1 MNKAI
6 EPEASLPVFY
16 LSWDKKTDEAAATA
30 KSVIEA
36 LPSNKLVIFATMNT
50 TAIAA
55 YLSQQYKSI
64 SSGLDIEIIYTDD
77 KERGESILP
86 VDASVTVTDMTFI
99 SLEALDTEIQTD
111 DLLLRWLKF
120 GQEVSEAGMNVTGCF
135 AMHRCLT
142 GLEDSTSSETGSELT
157 NGQLHG
163 SFWGLVKS
171 LRVDSKKIFNA
182 LCVDF
187 EHTRADVSQHCN
199 IAQLIHQ

>member
-1 MNKAI
+1 MNKSV

-16 LSWDKKTDEAAATA
+16 LSWDKDPAEAAATA

-36 LPSNKLVIFATMNT
+36 LPSKKLVIFATTNT

-55 YLSQQYKSI
+55 YLTQQYKSL

-111 DLLLRWLKF
+111 DLLLCWLKF
-120 GQEVSEAGMNVTGCF
+120 GQEVSEAGINVTGCF
-135 AMHRCLT
+135 AMH
-142 GLEDSTSSETGSELT
+142 S
-157 NGQLHG
+157 
-163 SFWGLVKS
+163 
-171 LRVDSKKIFNA
+171 
-182 LCVDF
+182 
-187 EHTRADVSQHCN
+187 
-199 IAQLIHQ
+199 